1 MAKQAVVR
9 LQLNTEDILKA
20 LDEEQDTAFF
30 VGGSVVGDAVEAR
43 ARDVSQGVAD
53 RVFVV
58 TRRQVKGKPFKKYA
72 GEVARRGGVVI
83 GSSSPLAHLLELG
96 TKPHGNHPGTAAKP
110 FIRPA
115 LDESKE
121 AAAQAIGDA
130 LRTQL
135 EKRLK

>member
-1 MAKQAVVR
+1 MAGKAFK
-9 LQLNTEDILKA
+9 LTLNTEDIIKA
-20 LDEEQDTAFF
+20 VKEEQDLAFF
-30 VGGSVVGDAVEAR
+30 VGGSLVADAVEAR
-43 ARDVSQGVAD
+43 ARPISQRVAD

-58 TRRQVKGKPFKKYA
+58 TRTHAKGKPYKKYA
-72 GEVARRGGVVI
+72 ELVGRRGGVVV

-96 TKPHGNHPGTAAKP
+96 TKPHGGHPGTAAKP

-121 AAAQAIGDA
+121 MAEKAIGDA
-130 LRTQL
+130 LQTQL

>member
-1 MAKQAVVR
+1 MAGKAFK
-9 LQLNTEDILKA
+9 LDLNTDDIIKA
-20 LDEEQDTAFF
+20 VKEEQDLAFF
-30 VGGSVVGDAVEAR
+30 VGGSLVADAVETR
-43 ARDVSQGVAD
+43 ARPVSQRVAD

-58 TRRQVKGKPFKKYA
+58 TRTHTKGKPYKKYA
-72 GEVARRGGVVI
+72 ELVGRRGWVVV

-121 AAAQAIGDA
+121 MAEKAIGDA
-130 LRTQL
+130 LRVQL